1 MNILIVGS
9 GSIAIRHA
17 KNIRA
22 LVDGAEIT
30 ILRSSG
36 PKSSTGEEPAIRVAD
51 HIAYCLEDALAKN
64 PTIALICCATSAHVN
79 YALML
84 AKHGIHIFVEKPLS
98 HSRLGLDELEAA
110 IKDNKL
116 TFLVGYNFRFSK
128 TLACLRRLVVR
139 GEIGTIVSVR
149 IEAGQYL
156 PEWRGYDYR
165 QTTSAHRELGG
176 GVVLELSHE
185 LDYFCWIFGAPSL
198 VYARLSRRGSLEI
211 DVEDTADIMVET
223 VHGVVGMIHLNMI
236 QKTKSR
242 TCEVVGTNGSLTWN
256 GVSDEITGITRQGKK
271 IEVTG
276 AKDDSNQ
283 MYVDELR
290 YFLACVDGLNQYDLN
305 FERERQVVEFILA
318 VKESAS
324 KAVPVKL
331 LG

>member
-1 MNILIVGS
+1 
-9 GSIAIRHA
+9 
-17 KNIRA
+17 
-22 LVDGAEIT
+22 
-30 ILRSSG
+30 
-36 PKSSTGEEPAIRVAD
+36 
-51 HIAYCLEDALAKN
+51 
-64 PTIALICCATSAHVN
+64 
-79 YALML
+79 
-84 AKHGIHIFVEKPLS
+84 
-98 HSRLGLDELEAA
+98 
-110 IKDNKL
+110 
-116 TFLVGYNFRFSK
+116 
-128 TLACLRRLVVR
+128 
-139 GEIGTIVSVR
+139 
-149 IEAGQYL
+149 
-156 PEWRGYDYR
+156 
-165 QTTSAHRELGG
+165 
-176 GVVLELSHE
+176 
-185 LDYFCWIFGAPSL
+185 
-198 VYARLSRRGSLEI
+198 LEI

>member
-30 ILRSSG
+30 ILRSSI
-36 PKSSTGEEPAIRVAD
+36 PKLSTGEEPEIRVAD
-51 HIAYCLEDALAKN
+51 YVTYCLEDALAKN
-64 PTIALICCATSAHVN
+64 PKLALICCATSAHVN

-98 HSRLGLDELEAA
+98 HSRLGLDELETA

-116 TFLVGYNFRFSK
+116 TFLVGYNLRFSK
-128 TLACLRRLVVR
+128 TLDCLRRLVVS

-149 IEAGQYL
+149 IEVGQYL

-165 QTTSAHRELGG
+165 QTTSAQRELGG

-185 LDYFCWIFGAPSL
+185 LDYFCWIFGTPNL
-198 VYARLSRRGSLEI
+198 IYARLSRRGDLEI

-223 VHGVVGMIHLNMI
+223 VQGVVGMIHLNMI
-236 QKTKSR
+236 QKMKSR

-256 GVSDEITGITRQGKK
+256 GISDEITGITRQGKK

-276 AKDDSNQ
+276 AKVDRNQ

-290 YFLACVDGLNQYDLN
+290 YFLDCVDGLNKHDLD
-305 FERERQVVEFILA
+305 FEREKKVVEFILA
-318 VKESAS
+318 IKESAS
-324 KAVPVKL
+324 KSVPVKL